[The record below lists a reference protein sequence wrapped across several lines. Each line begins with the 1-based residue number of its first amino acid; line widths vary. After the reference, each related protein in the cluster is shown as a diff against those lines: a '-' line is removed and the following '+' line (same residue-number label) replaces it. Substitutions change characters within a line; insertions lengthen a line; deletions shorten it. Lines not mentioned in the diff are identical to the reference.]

1 MYLRDIISTV
11 KSQDVIGS
19 CNDDYVFSIV
29 SDAQSLVAN
38 MGIMDPSVGVMSI
51 CAHGGCMTLP
61 ADVETV
67 LAINQDGHPTV
78 LRDEWFEYHINGT
91 GSGKWTSFGYTD
103 VIGYVSTFRDPEK
116 PVIVVAQSEDAKD
129 SGKEFRVF
137 GWDKDGKRIY
147 SKNASGDMEDGFI
160 VEIVH
165 GFSIPNYDVPP
176 IAIVDRITKPVTS
189 AYVKLLGYSE
199 DFTHGVALGNY
210 RPDETE
216 PRYVRIKTSCKGV
229 VKVKY
234 RKKNLEVKSLDSWI
248 NVDNKEVLILAIK
261 AVFNRRKNNFDLATQ
276 AEAEASRILSMEA
289 EAKRPPGALR
299 TPQIVYDF
307 GCDGDHDDR
316 LFYRG

>member
-38 MGIMDPSVGVMSI
+38 MGILDPSVGVMSI

-91 GSGKWTSFGYTD
+91 GSGKWTPFGYTD

-116 PVIVVAQSEDAKD
+116 PSIIVAESEDSKD
-129 SGKEFRVF
+129 SGKLIRVF

-147 SKNASGDMEDGFI
+147 TPDENGDLKDGFN

-165 GFSIPNYDVPP
+165 GFSIPNYDAGLLAV
-176 IAIVDRITKPVTS
+176 VDRVSKPITS
-189 AYVKLLGYSE
+189 GYVKLLGYSE
-199 DFTHGVALGNY
+199 DLTHGVAIGYY
-210 RPDETE
+210 RPDETN

-229 VKVKY
+229 VKIKY
-234 RKKNLEVKSLDSWI
+234 RKKNLEVRSLDSWI
-248 NVDNKEVLILAIK
+248 NVDNKEVLLLAIK
-261 AVFNRRKNNFDLATQ
+261 AVFSRRRNNIDLAMQ
-276 AEAEASRILSMEA
+276 LESEATRILNMEA
-289 EAKRPPGALR
+289 EAKRPANALR
-299 TPQIVYDF
+299 TPQIMYDIACH
-307 GCDGDHDDR
+307 GGRRSR
-316 LFYRG
+316 LFRR